1 MPKSEVRV
9 VWVCQII
16 VHQRSVVNAMWCNM
30 LNEMSRALLR
40 PFIAHTKTRTNARKI
55 MVQMI

>member
-1 MPKSEVRV
+1 
-9 VWVCQII
+9 
-16 VHQRSVVNAMWCNM
+16 MWCNM

-40 PFIAHTKTRTNARKI
+40 PFIAHTKKRTNARKI